1 MNGLMMQDQLTLD
14 RILLRARS
22 LHLGKEV
29 VSRMADK
36 RVHRYAYAELYRRVL
51 RLMDALRRLG
61 VRPGDRVATF
71 AWNSYRHFELY
82 LAVPSLGAVLHTINT
97 RLAASQIEYLINH
110 AEDRA
115 LFVDRSLL
123 ASIAPIYPKLRTAPQ
138 LVVMDD
144 HAPEAE
150 PPPAGALDHE
160 ELLAGGDE
168 REDFPALTED
178 RAAALCYTSGTTG
191 VLKGVLYSHR
201 SIFLHAMGMC
211 MADALALGMA
221 DALLLIAPMFHVNG
235 WGLPYA
241 ACLTGAKLVLPG
253 PHLLGPPIAELIRD
267 ERVTVANGVPS
278 VWHVL
283 HRVLRSGEYD
293 ISSFQRI
300 LIAGSAAPP
309 ALIDSYAR
317 DFGIQMLH
325 AWGMT
330 ETSPLGTINRL
341 QPFMRDWPEE
351 RRLQQ
356 LAKQGRPAALVEVKV
371 VDETGREQP
380 RDGKSIGELLVRG
393 PWIARGYYR
402 EDGGD
407 AGAGGD
413 AGPVTADGWLKTGDV
428 AAIDEHGYM
437 AITDR
442 KKDLVKTRGEWLSS
456 VEMENAA
463 MGHPAIAEAAVVG
476 RPDDVRGEAVVLF
489 VVPVPERAGSLEASE
504 VAAYLRERFQSW
516 QVPKLGDIHFVDAL
530 PKTSVGKVDKRAL
543 RARLIPAAAGG

>member
-14 RILLRARS
+14 RVLLRARD

-29 VSRMADK
+29 VSRMADR
-36 RVHRYAYAELYRRVL
+36 RVHRYAYADLYRRVL
-51 RLMDALRRLG
+51 RLMGALRRLG

-82 LAVPSLGAVLHTINT
+82 LAVPALGAVLHTINI
-97 RLAASQIEYLINH
+97 RLAGAQIEYLVNH

-115 LFVDRSLL
+115 LFVDHSLL
-123 ASIAPIYPKLRTAPQ
+123 PSITPLYAKLQTAPH

-144 HAPEAE
+144 HAPGAE
-150 PPPAGALDHE
+150 PPPAGALDYE
-160 ELLAGGDE
+160 ELLAGADE
-168 REDFPALTED
+168 LEDFPALAED

-201 SIFLHAMGMC
+201 SIVLHAMGMC
-211 MADALALGMA
+211 MADALALGAA

-253 PHLLGPPIAELIRD
+253 SHLLGPPIAELIRD

-283 HRVLRSGEYD
+283 HRVLRSGDHD

-341 QPFMRDWPEE
+341 QPFMHAWPEA

-356 LAKQGRPAALVEVKV
+356 LAKQGRPAGLVEIKI
-371 VDETGREQP
+371 VDDDGRAQP

-393 PWIARGYYR
+393 PWIARQYYR
-402 EDGGD
+402 ED
-407 AGAGGD
+407 GGD
-413 AGPVTADGWLKTGDV
+413 AGPVTADGWLRTGDV
-428 AAIDEHGYM
+428 ATIDEHGYLS
-437 AITDR
+437 ITDR

-456 VEMENAA
+456 VEMENTA
-463 MGHPAIAEAAVVG
+463 MGHPAILEAAVVG

-489 VVPVPERAGSLEASE
+489 VVPAPERAGSLEASE
-504 VAAYLRERFQSW
+504 VAGYLRERFQSW
-516 QVPKLGDIHFVDAL
+516 QVPRLADIHFVDAL

-543 RARLIPAAAGG
+543 RARLAPTAEG